1 METEDTN
8 PAVTGTKA
16 LLEFPKLT
24 SPPPPPPPPTKRTD
38 HCVFPYIF
46 LFHSNDRQLWF
57 INFFSYLNFFI
68 KTNTMQRK
76 HFRENTNTLY
86 AKSTREDDR

>member
-24 SPPPPPPPPTKRTD
+24 SAPRAPHPPPPTKRITIAF
-38 HCVFPYIF
+38 FPTFFCFTQTIG
-46 LFHSNDRQLWF
+46 
-57 INFFSYLNFFI
+57 NFDL
-68 KTNTMQRK
+68 
-76 HFRENTNTLY
+76 
-86 AKSTREDDR
+86 